1 MVVDLK
7 RKESD
12 LLQQLQ
18 GHSKADEAFLI
29 SSSYVLEL
37 ANRAEELFEKSQ
49 ARQKNELLRFVLANA
64 SVEGEKLVY
73 KLKNPFAAI
82 VLCNE
87 TGNWLG
93 RRDSNPRMH
102 GPKPCALPL
111 GDAPTNTQHSYY
123 TTYLPTVALCFLYYL
138 PKQKRFNV
146 KPSERAKV
154 GRRPNVQSIISM
166 LFEDAKRAWDFL
178 EKSEIFA

>member
-12 LLQQLQ
+12 LIEQLQ

-37 ANRAEELFEKSQ
+37 ANKADELFEKSQ
-49 ARQKNELLRFVLANA
+49 DRQKNELLRFVLANA

-73 KLKNPFAAI
+73 KLKTPFAGI

-87 TGNWLG
+87 TNDWLPHDITARTLVDACSDIELKVIYVG
-93 RRDSNPRMH
+93 QF
-102 GPKPCALPL
+102 PCWKDEVSLMR
-111 GDAPTNTQHSYY
+111 
-123 TTYLPTVALCFLYYL
+123 
-138 PKQKRFNV
+138 K
-146 KPSERAKV
+146 ERV
-154 GRRPNVQSIISM
+154 RV
-166 LFEDAKRAWDFL
+166 
-178 EKSEIFA
+178 

>member
-7 RKESD
+7 RKEAD
-12 LLQQLQ
+12 LLGQLQ

-49 ARQKNELLRFVLANA
+49 AKQQNELLRFVLANA

-73 KLKNPFAAI
+73 KLKNPFAGI

-102 GPKPCALPL
+102 GPEPCALPL
-111 GDAPTNTQHSYY
+111 GDSPWYY
-123 TTYLPTVALCFLYYL
+123 QKQDYALHLT
-138 PKQKRFNV
+138 KQGKSCN
-146 KPSERAKV
+146 A
-154 GRRPNVQSIISM
+154 GRRNSPLSY
-166 LFEDAKRAWDFL
+166 AT
-178 EKSEIFA
+178 